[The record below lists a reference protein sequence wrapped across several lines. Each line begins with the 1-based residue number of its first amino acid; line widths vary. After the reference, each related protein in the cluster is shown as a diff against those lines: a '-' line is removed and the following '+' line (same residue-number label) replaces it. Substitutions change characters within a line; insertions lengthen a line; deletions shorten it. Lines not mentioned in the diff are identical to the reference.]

1 MNMQTLFK
9 NKQETLFL
17 MKKSILLVLIV
28 FIHQSL
34 VAQQN
39 EAASFETK
47 FKFRTGTG
55 IPDQK
60 NFDGFAM
67 HNELEMFLNKWLS
80 VSVTVQVFKTGD
92 NASRYQMFSYSPAN
106 AEKFDPLLIHTNLS
120 TTEISNFSSVGGYLF
135 LYPMQQASFRFRLGA
150 GVCYNSFEKITTAYS
165 KEFEEAEIF
174 NYLLHVRNAKKMD
187 IGVALGIEKD
197 LTEKIFIGLNFSG
210 YLAIEEASSF
220 YVVAGFRMH

>member
-1 MNMQTLFK
+1 MNMETLFK
-9 NKQETLFL
+9 NKRKTLFL
-17 MKKSILLVLIV
+17 MKKSILLVLVV

-39 EAASFETK
+39 ETAGLETK
-47 FKFRTGTG
+47 FKFRTGAG
-55 IPDQK
+55 IPDIK

-80 VSVTVQVFKTGD
+80 VSGTVQLSKTGD
-92 NASRYQMFSYSPAN
+92 NASRYQMLSYSPAN
-106 AEKFDPLLIHTNLS
+106 PEKFDPLLIHTNLS

-150 GVCYNSFEKITTAYS
+150 GVCYNSFEKITTAYF

-174 NYLLHVRNAKKMD
+174 NYMLSVRNAKKMD
-187 IGVALGIEKD
+187 VGVTFGIEQD
-197 LTEKIFIGLNFSG
+197 LTEKIFVGLNFSG

-220 YVVAGFRMH
+220 YVIAGFRIH